1 MLISMNY
8 YAVVVDQW
16 FAKKKYCP
24 RLHNMFFL
32 SLCSRLL
39 DGMRN
44 EREGC
49 LAFLLCV
56 EILKR
61 PQCEECIKLKE
72 MTEET
77 LIENN

>member
-24 RLHNMFFL
+24 RLHNIMVL
-32 SLCSRLL
+32 SVPLL
-39 DGMRN
+39 SPLGRNAEN

-56 EILKR
+56 EINDPNAKNVSRKR
-61 PQCEECIKLKE
+61 
-72 MTEET
+72 
-77 LIENN
+77 ND